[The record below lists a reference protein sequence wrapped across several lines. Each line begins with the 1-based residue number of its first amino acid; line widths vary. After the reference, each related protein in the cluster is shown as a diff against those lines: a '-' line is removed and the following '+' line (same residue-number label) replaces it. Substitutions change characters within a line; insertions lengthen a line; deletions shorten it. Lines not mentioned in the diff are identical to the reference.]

1 MNTVNIEAMIT
12 VSTSAETYHHGS
24 LRDALLKE
32 GITALEG
39 DGGKEPSLRE
49 LARRVGVSATAVYRH
64 FPDKQALNRALARE
78 GSKLLGDAQQEA
90 ADTASDLSTKFA
102 LTGRT
107 YVRFALAHPVLFR
120 LMFTQGEPV
129 ESAEEGPDPAR
140 ELLTDITCK
149 LSATREEADRLA
161 LQAWSIAHGIA
172 MLMLDGRIPADDA
185 MIDRLLDTGSLFP
198 VHGTSSEESP

>member
-24 LRDALLKE
+24 LRDALLTE
-32 GITALEG
+32 GIAALEG

-78 GSKLLGDAQQEA
+78 GSKLLGIAQKEA
-90 ADTASDLSTKFA
+90 ADTSHDLSTKFA
-102 LTGRT
+102 LTGRA

-129 ESAEEGPDPAR
+129 ELGDEDPDPAR

-149 LSATREEADRLA
+149 LSATREEAERLA

-185 MIDRLLDTGSLFP
+185 LIDRLLDTGSLFP
-198 VHGTSSEESP
+198 VQGKSSDESP